1 LPSTNGIKDY
11 GKRSAEL
18 MKIITP
24 EERLEIENNVQR
36 IREEREKT
44 QEKYKFPVRLYDTQK
59 SYDMKNI

>member
-1 LPSTNGIKDY
+1 
-11 GKRSAEL
+11 